1 MPPQPSNP
9 EPAPDFDSMLSRK
22 FGKEVANY
30 FSGSPLNRVGFLR
43 SDHKFLSAA
52 LNHPSTSFLLCKD
65 LQPLLD
71 PETKDGIAN
80 LKYIKYDDLKAVI
93 GQDPYATTEEEMLG
107 QYDSRAY
114 VPQMVFLGI
123 DERVKDGLSY
133 QGKNR
138 YTGAPYF
145 AIDITPRSGVK
156 EACETLIS
164 DLEGK
169 GISFA
174 QGRMLMNVEALDDY
188 HISPPSRLRSSKTPR
203 TGELIPTQAAIY
215 AEARQLLDWNARN
228 PFCAQCG
235 YPTLS
240 VNGGFKRTCPPKDL
254 AKLSA
259 RTSGGVSNA
268 LHTPPVHA
276 DGDATPKPLSA
287 AVDASE
293 RPPCATR
300 KGVSNLSFPRT
311 DPTVIMGVV
320 NHKGDKLL
328 LGRQKRWPPHWY
340 STLAGFAE
348 PAESIEEAVRREVY
362 EEAGVHVGR
371 VVIHSTQPWPYPA
384 NLMIGAIGQAIP
396 SGETIDLGND
406 PELDDAQWFSFE
418 EVREALRVGTSG
430 LGEPAGEGYKEGGLR
445 LPPGTAIANQLMT
458 SVVNGFVSGVPNL

>member
-1 MPPQPSNP
+1 MPAQPANP

-52 LNHPSTSFLLCKD
+52 LLHPSTSFLLCKD
-65 LQPLLD
+65 LQPLVQSSSQEKL
-71 PETKDGIAN
+71 AWV
-80 LKYIKYDDLKAVI
+80 KYDDVKPVI
-93 GQDPYATTEEEMLG
+93 GEDPYSTTEEAMLG
-107 QYDSRAY
+107 GYDSGRY

-123 DERVKDGLSY
+123 DEKDKEGLEY
-133 QGKNR
+133 QGKNKYR
-138 YTGAPYF
+138 GAPYF
-145 AIDITPRSGVK
+145 AIDVTPKHTVK
-156 EACETLIS
+156 EACEKLIAEQES
-164 DLEGK
+164 K
-169 GISFA
+169 GLAFA
-174 QGRMLMNVEALDDY
+174 KGRVMEIEALD
-188 HISPPSRLRSSKTPR
+188 
-203 TGELIPTQAAIY
+203 AAIY

-228 PFCAQCG
+228 PYCGQCG
-235 YPTLS
+235 QPTFS

-254 AKLSA
+254 A
-259 RTSGGVSNA
+259 RTRAGTSSGLSNA
-268 LHTPPVHA
+268 LPPNPDTP
-276 DGDATPKPLSA
+276 L
-287 AVDASE
+287 VDETE

-328 LGRQKRWPPHWY
+328 LGRQKRWPPFWY

-362 EEAGVHVGR
+362 EEAGILVGR

-406 PELDDAQWFSFE
+406 PELDDARWFDFD

-430 LGEPAGEGYKEGGLR
+430 LGDPPGEGYKEGGLR
-445 LPPGTAIANQLMT
+445 LPPPTAIANQLMT
-458 SVVNGFVSGVPNL
+458 SVVNGFVGGVPNL

>member
-52 LNHPSTSFLLCKD
+52 LRHPSTSFLLCKD

-145 AIDITPRSGVK
+145 AIDITPRAGVK

-174 QGRMLMNVEALDDY
+174 QGRMLMNVEALD
-188 HISPPSRLRSSKTPR
+188 
-203 TGELIPTQAAIY
+203 GELIPTQAAIY

-268 LHTPPVHA
+268 LHTPPVHG
-276 DGDATPKPLSA
+276 DGDKTPTPLAPA
-287 AVDASE
+287 ADTSE

-406 PELDDAQWFSFE
+406 PELDDAQWFSFD